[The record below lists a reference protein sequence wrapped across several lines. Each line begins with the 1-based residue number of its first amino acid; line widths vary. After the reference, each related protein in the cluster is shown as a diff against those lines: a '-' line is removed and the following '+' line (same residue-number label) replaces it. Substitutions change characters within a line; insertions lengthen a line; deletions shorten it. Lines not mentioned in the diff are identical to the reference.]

1 MDIELT
7 PDQRAFAQRAIESGR
22 FKSEA
27 EAIQEALA
35 FWEDR
40 ERRRAELFL
49 SLEEA
54 RASLARGEGREIT
67 KESMEQLAA
76 EIEARGRARRLAELK
91 EKR

>member
-40 ERRRAELFL
+40 ERL
-49 SLEEA
+49 
-54 RASLARGEGREIT
+54 
-67 KESMEQLAA
+67 
-76 EIEARGRARRLAELK
+76 LAELK